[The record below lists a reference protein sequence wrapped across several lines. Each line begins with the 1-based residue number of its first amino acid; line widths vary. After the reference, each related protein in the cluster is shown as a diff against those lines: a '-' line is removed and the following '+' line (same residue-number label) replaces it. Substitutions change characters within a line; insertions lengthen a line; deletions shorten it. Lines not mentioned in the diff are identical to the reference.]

1 MKHAFRTVD
10 IGGMGG
16 GPPPEAQEG
25 VTVSHPNAGEE
36 DEEENGEE
44 KEGEET
50 KAEEPEPV
58 AEATEK
64 QE

>member
-25 VTVSHPNAGEE
+25 VTVTDSNPGE
-36 DEEENGEE
+36 
-44 KEGEET
+44 EGEEEEGDNEEV
-50 KAEEPEPV
+50 KAEEP
-58 AEATEK
+58 AEVTEK
-64 QE
+64 TE